1 MSKSGGEYVKRFPW
15 SSYSTRTSEFLKEVG
30 KNKAKSGNLSLRCI
44 VELLSAKQTRDLES
58 MEVMVQWFSGMM
70 VTS

>member
-1 MSKSGGEYVKRFPW
+1 VSFSKRLEK
-15 SSYSTRTSEFLKEVG
+15 

-44 VELLSAKQTRDLES
+44 VELLGTKKHTRDLES
-58 MEVMVQWFSGMM
+58 MEVMVLWFSGMM